1 MQPDFHRG
9 LLKSQE
15 YSQPL
20 ADISD
25 DIARSL
31 RFEHNTPSP
40 PIEILDVVGKDHAE

>member
-9 LLKSQE
+9 LLKSKE

-31 RFEHNTPSP
+31 RFEHNTPGLP
-40 PIEILDVVGKDHAE
+40 VEILEVVGKGHAE